1 MAFQISSKSTRQSRA
16 FVFTLAIVA
25 ALSASLT
32 ILAIG
37 TAADAY
43 GLWYEETD
51 GGISSQWQQVD
62 AGGQLFLATYPEHL
76 RLGRLIFAIAGVAF
90 GLPASVITA
99 LLLHSGATSRGTSLQ
114 VRVLSARILVWTRR
128 AVFYNVSVLTL
139 TWAGT
144 QASTPKRH
152 TIYFLSIANVL
163 ISLAA
168 ALVLL
173 ASFYASAR
181 FDPNYRSPR
190 TSYTEY
196 GPGLKYDDGTFDL
209 GAWSCQLHAFAP
221 FSENN
226 TPLRQCRDLAVARWC
241 SLVLVF
247 TSIAMGT
254 LVLID
259 RRAQKS
265 SGRGDEFEIR

>member
-1 MAFQISSKSTRQSRA
+1 MVDFDSKIPSFLKPRRPNKPWSFFPTKMAFQISSKSTRQSRA

-99 LLLHSGATSRGTSLQ
+99 LLLHSGATSRGTSL
-114 VRVLSARILVWTRR
+114 
-128 AVFYNVSVLTL
+128 
-139 TWAGT
+139 